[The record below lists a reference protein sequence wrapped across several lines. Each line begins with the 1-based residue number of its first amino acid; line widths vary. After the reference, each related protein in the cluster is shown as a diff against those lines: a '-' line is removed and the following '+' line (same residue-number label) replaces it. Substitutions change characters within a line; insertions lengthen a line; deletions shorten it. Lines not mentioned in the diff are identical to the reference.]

1 MARFDVLYGKHIK
14 KTDYKYNPAK
24 SPAWNAN
31 NLKNMAFLENT
42 CRVLYEK
49 LDATY
54 GEDYAEYVM
63 TQVLQ
68 GHFSITG
75 MDKFPFYEY
84 CDISNRVLMVEYL
97 NRSPL
102 KSDGNIG
109 AHTLITFYTSVVR
122 ELLSATKNCATIEL
136 YDFFICLGLMIEKWR
151 ITEYP
156 KYITKRLDDVET
168 LLKQFVKHVVLAL
181 YSKEGDIQNITLA
194 ILDKQ
199 GFDDC
204 LRHNEYS
211 VVINKD
217 TGERLYATYD
227 IYLSGLKMF
236 FDIIKY
242 TQNSKE
248 LLQPAIRTYA
258 YASNKTQ
265 AEVLELIESTTSID
279 IGVIYDIFKHVNFD
293 AHPQW
298 VDSPEFK
305 EAFEKIEE
313 IKTPRKD
320 INYAGLKWKIKEIFT
335 TDYINY
341 LNVVDRRLAYFL
353 KEYEVEKHVASY
365 ETIYMKKNYK
375 TFTDKAHG
383 VFSEVTIDGEW
394 LINESNSKEEFKEK
408 LYKAVLDAQSIN
420 QMRVSLLLPA
430 GRKPKEETRLNIKL
444 NNIPD
449 DLKSYAWSIMSEATE
464 HLKSN
469 YILPFTFEITQ
480 RIFFRDKS
488 RVCYL
493 ML

>member
-1 MARFDVLYGKHIK
+1 MARFDVLYK
-14 KTDYKYNPAK
+14 KYVKNTDYKYNPNR
-24 SPAWNAN
+24 SLAWNES
-31 NLKNMAFLENT
+31 NLKKMAYLENT
-42 CRVLYEK
+42 CRTIYEK

-54 GEDYAEYVM
+54 GEDYAERVM

-68 GHFSITG
+68 GRFSITG
-75 MDKFPFYEY
+75 IEKYPFYEY
-84 CDISNRVLMVEYL
+84 CCISERVLMVEYL

-122 ELLSATKNCATIEL
+122 EVLSATKRSASIEL

-181 YSKEGDIQNITLA
+181 YSKEGDYQNITLT

-211 VVINKD
+211 VVVNKD

-265 AEVLELIESTTSID
+265 AEVLELIESTTGID

-305 EAFEKIEE
+305 EAFEKVEE
-313 IKTPRKD
+313 IKTARKNV
-320 INYAGLKWKIKEIFT
+320 NYAGLKWKIKEIFT

-375 TFTDKAHG
+375 TFTDKVHG
-383 VFSEVTIDGEW
+383 VFSEVVIDGYS
-394 LINESNSKEEFKEK
+394 IQNESNSREEFREK
-408 LYKAVLDAQSIN
+408 LYHAVLDAQSIN

-430 GRKPKEETRLNIKL
+430 GRKPKEETRLNVKL
-444 NNIPD
+444 DGISD
-449 DLKSYAWSIMSEATE
+449 DLKSYAWSVMSEATE
-464 HLKSN
+464 YLKST
-469 YILPFTFEITQ
+469 YLLPFTFEMSQ

-488 RVCYL
+488 RICYL
-493 ML
+493 LL